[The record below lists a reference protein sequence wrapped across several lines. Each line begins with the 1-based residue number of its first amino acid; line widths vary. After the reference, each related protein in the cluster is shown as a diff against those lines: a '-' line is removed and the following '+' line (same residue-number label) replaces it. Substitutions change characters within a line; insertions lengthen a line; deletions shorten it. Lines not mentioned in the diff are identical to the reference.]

1 MQIQGMRRF
10 YWPDIS
16 GEYITITGQEAK
28 HISRV
33 LRMQQGDMLI
43 LFDGSGVDYFC
54 TVTETGEDG
63 VMVRQEGKKESD
75 KELPVQITLYQAVI
89 KSDHLDYAIQKCTE
103 AGVHAFVPFLS
114 ERCVKRPDTKSAG
127 KLVVR
132 ENRIALEAAKQC
144 GRSYVPAV
152 GNIATFKEAVE
163 DIKQKNG
170 LKLVAYES
178 EKHMTIKKALG
189 NQRAN
194 EISLF
199 IGPEGGFAEGEIR
212 MLGEAGAISCSLGN
226 LILRAETAGLAA
238 AAMIGY
244 EYMGQ

>member
-1 MQIQGMRRF
+1 MRRF

-16 GEYITITGQEAK
+16 GKHITIKGQEAK

-43 LFDGSGVDYFC
+43 LFDGSGTDYSC
-54 TVTETGEDG
+54 VITEMDEDG
-63 VMVRQEGKKESD
+63 VMVRVGEKKKSN

-89 KSDHLDYAIQKCTE
+89 KSDHLDYAVQKCTE

-114 ERCVKRPDTKSAG
+114 ERCVKRPDAKSAG
-127 KLVVR
+127 KLVER

-144 GRSYVPAV
+144 GRSFVPTV
-152 GNIATFKEAVE
+152 GNLVMFKKAVE
-163 DIKQKNG
+163 DIRQKSG
-170 LKLVAYES
+170 FKLVAYEN
-178 EKHMTIKKALG
+178 EERTTIKKVLE
-189 NQRAN
+189 NQVVN

-199 IGPEGGFAEGEIR
+199 IGPEGGFTEEEIH
-212 MLGEAGAISCSLGN
+212 MLGEAGVVSCSLGK

-244 EYMGQ
+244 EYMGK